1 MEWKLINIWDVVQ
14 TKTGVVGIVITKFTD
29 HINLALHGHIQ
40 TILITDIEFKLGNIK
55 SLINIF
61 PISKQYSSQDSEEE
75 KEQQIYFDYEKDSLK
90 DKLGKISMDILFKRG
105 KGKNPEEAVFTCCY
119 ANASS
124 ERVIFPLS
132 YEATLQEA
140 FNDMKDHVLN
150 TCE

>member
-61 PISKQYSSQDSEEE
+61 PISKQYSSQDSEE
-75 KEQQIYFDYEKDSLK
+75 KRSNKFILTMR
-90 DKLGKISMDILFKRG
+90 KIL
-105 KGKNPEEAVFTCCY
+105 
-119 ANASS
+119 
-124 ERVIFPLS
+124 
-132 YEATLQEA
+132 
-140 FNDMKDHVLN
+140 
-150 TCE
+150 

>member
-61 PISKQYSSQDSEEE
+61 PISKQFLRFGSDGDFHCSSAGNPIEHW
-75 KEQQIYFDYEKDSLK
+75 
-90 DKLGKISMDILFKRG
+90 LFLR
-105 KGKNPEEAVFTCCY
+105 A
-119 ANASS
+119 
-124 ERVIFPLS
+124 PL
-132 YEATLQEA
+132 
-140 FNDMKDHVLN
+140 
-150 TCE
+150 